1 MAGSMNILSTKG
13 SGTPSLVSIQQADED
28 RLKKVMLNMEK
39 DKSLQFRQ
47 NTNNRGYGF
56 HGTLKNE

>member
-1 MAGSMNILSTKG
+1 MT
-13 SGTPSLVSIQQADED
+13 
-28 RLKKVMLNMEK
+28 NMEK

-56 HGTLKNE
+56 IDTLKQE